1 MKLQRADYAALGA
14 SLIWGFNYSSVKI
27 ALTYVPPFVMGLLRF
42 LIAGLA
48 IIMFLKHIEG
58 TIRVSRPDLRR
69 LILAGI
75 IGFGLQQICF
85 LYGARYLDASLSA
98 LLTAFTTTIMIVI
111 ASLIAH
117 ERLTPLVLWGVLIAC
132 LGMGG
137 VVIGKGAAFLLTT
150 SSWIGF
156 LLILVAGVISGLT
169 PFLNKKTLA
178 HYSSLRVTTWTIM
191 VGSLF
196 FLPLG
201 ASNVEQVAWIHLPMV
216 AWIAILFTALGATAF
231 CQLMWNYGVAH
242 IGVVRMTIYG
252 YLPPILGVLL
262 ATLLLHDHLN
272 PMQWYSAALTMGGI
286 ALSQYGKAR

>member
-14 SLIWGFNYSSVKI
+14 SLIWGFNFSSVKI
-27 ALTYVPPFVMGLLRF
+27 ALTYVPPFAMGLLRF

-48 IIMFLKHIEG
+48 IIVLLRQIEG
-58 TIRVSRPDLRR
+58 NVRVSRPDLRR

-98 LLTAFTTTIMIVI
+98 LLTAFTTAIMIVI

-117 ERLTPLVLWGVLIAC
+117 ERLTPLVVCGVLIAC

-137 VVIGKGAAFLLTT
+137 VVIGKGAAFLLTA

-156 LLILVAGVISGLT
+156 LLMLAAGVIGGLM
-169 PFLNKKTLA
+169 PLLNKKTLA
-178 HYSSLRVTTWTIM
+178 HNSSLRVTTWTIV

-201 ASNVEQVAWIHLPMV
+201 ISNVEQVSWIHMPIIV
-216 AWIAILFTALGATAF
+216 WIAILFTALGATALCHF
-231 CQLMWNYGVAH
+231 MWNYGVAN

-262 ATLLLHDHLN
+262 AALLLHDHLN
-272 PMQWYSAALTMGGI
+272 PMQWCSAAITMGGI